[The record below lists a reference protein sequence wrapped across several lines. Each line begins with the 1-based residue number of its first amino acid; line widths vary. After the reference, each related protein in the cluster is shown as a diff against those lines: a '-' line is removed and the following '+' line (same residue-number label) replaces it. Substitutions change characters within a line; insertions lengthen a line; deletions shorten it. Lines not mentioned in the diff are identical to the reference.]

1 MRIPSDLF
9 ENKQLKLSP
18 LLIKSYIDK
27 LNALGK
33 FEESKAN
40 LQGSIGGSD
49 EDEAINHFVGRF
61 PNGAVRSQYVVIN
74 PDGDL
79 NHIAT
84 QLATVFSDKKL
95 KILYLP
101 CGSGAGLIGLLTT
114 LFTLRQHKY
123 YPTLPLN
130 IEILGADF
138 SSDALEI
145 FDEMMNSISKDFLKV
160 GINISYSTK
169 QWDATSNTETMKLM
183 HHLFATNADE
193 YFVFFSNF
201 SGATGTNNNF
211 DDSFRTILDYVAT
224 IGKNSTILWIEPGN
238 FKKAEKLFKRIGEL
252 IESIK
257 KLWTQFTDSNSNACE
272 ISTREFKF
280 IHPTSF
286 NELRGNISGLRLIV
300 DGQDK

>member
-1 MRIPSDLF
+1 MIIR
-9 ENKQLKLSP
+9 
-18 LLIKSYIDK
+18 
-27 LNALGK
+27 
-33 FEESKAN
+33 
-40 LQGSIGGSD
+40 GS
-49 EDEAINHFVGRF
+49 
-61 PNGAVRSQYVVIN
+61 
-74 PDGDL
+74 L
-79 NHIAT
+79 
-84 QLATVFSDKKL
+84 
-95 KILYLP
+95 
-101 CGSGAGLIGLLTT
+101 
-114 LFTLRQHKY
+114 
-123 YPTLPLN
+123 
-130 IEILGADF
+130 
-138 SSDALEI
+138 
-145 FDEMMNSISKDFLKV
+145 
-160 GINISYSTK
+160 NISYSTK